1 MLQVMPLFIGTTE
14 LLLIGGMALLLFG
27 GKKLPEMMRGLGQGV
42 KEFKKG
48 MGDAKTPAEEAA
60 DEPLEA
66 EEKPADP
73 VRYEPSTHGDGT
85 QPHDDAEAARR
96 NNA

>member
-1 MLQVMPLFIGTTE
+1 MIQPLFIGTTE

-48 MGDAKTPAEEAA
+48 MNEIKGEGNQSEQPIEDGEDA
-60 DEPLEA
+60 PLNEGKEM
-66 EEKPADP
+66 EEKK
-73 VRYEPSTHGDGT
+73 
-85 QPHDDAEAARR
+85 DDE
-96 NNA
+96 